1 MAGKGG
7 GAWKLAFADFAT
19 AMMAFFLVMWAT
31 GQSKPVRAAI
41 AQYFEYP
48 TGTEPQ
54 DPSEL
59 QRQGNVKPP
68 PPAPLIFYEPD
79 QTQVVGTMVLF
90 EPFSADLNDLAK
102 EQLKALT
109 PHLMGK
115 HNKIEVRGHTS
126 GRRMPAG
133 TKFKDTWEMSYARC
147 LAAKQFL
154 VDQGIH
160 AELIRLSQDA
170 EYEPYSLQFDDK
182 WQDLNSR
189 VEVFVLSELAYKYKE
204 RKKETGGY
212 FGPPDADHPALQH
225 GTAEHGQSD
234 HGKSGH
240 GDTGHGTKPSSSHAA
255 PKAHGD
261 AHAPKKD
268 AHGAKPSTS
277 HAAPKSHGDAH
288 APKKDAHGAKPAP
301 AKQGHH

>member
-54 DPSEL
+54 DPTEAQLS
-59 QRQGNVKPP
+59 GNVKPP
-68 PPAPLIFYEPD
+68 PPAPQIFYEPD

-115 HNKIEVRGHTS
+115 HNKVEVRGHTS
-126 GRRMPAG
+126 GRRIPEG
-133 TKFKDTWEMSYARC
+133 SKFKDTWELSYARC
-147 LAAKQFL
+147 LAVKQF
-154 VDQGIH
+154 VVGQGIH

-204 RKKETGGY
+204 RKKEPGGF
-212 FGPPDADHPALQH
+212 FGKPDPNKPA
-225 GTAEHGQSD
+225 AEHGHGDAPAD
-234 HGKSGH
+234 HGKPSH
-240 GDTGHGTKPSSSHAA
+240 TDTGHGKSSHGDKSAAAHGPKPSTSHAA

-268 AHGAKPSTS
+268 AHGAKP
-277 HAAPKSHGDAH
+277 
-288 APKKDAHGAKPAP
+288 AKAS
-301 AKQGHH
+301 QGHH